1 MSNCKNICRL
11 CDRLI
16 ISQSVTVI
24 TVDGTDT
31 LVIDLPQRAYND
43 CEKYCIIVAQAIPTT
58 ATILMPVAFSIGG
71 VTTTVYPLTNSC
83 CQQITACGIR
93 TRTKYST
100 RVITNATGGVF
111 RLLGNV
117 CCYPATNL
125 TSLPAPTAGALSAS
139 ARPVAT
145 NTTAVKKTS
154 TPKSSTVD
162 NMTVNASNV
171 TVNKEDK

>member
-1 MSNCKNICRL
+1 MSNCRNICRL

-117 CCYPATNL
+117 CCYPANNL
-125 TSLPAPTAGALSAS
+125 TSLPVASAGALSANVS
-139 ARPVAT
+139 ANSVAT
-145 NTTAVKKTS
+145 STS
-154 TPKSSTVD
+154 
-162 NMTVNASNV
+162 
-171 TVNKEDK
+171 VNKEDK